1 MVWYTCSKL
10 KWCMWFLK
18 ATMDQWTIAF
28 KSFVNSSPRQ
38 PGFSW
43 QSNKY
48 DKLLPQIVTKVLFR
62 ACARALAGNQ
72 LRHYCW
78 KSSRRSR
85 RSSSST
91 GKWYSQLIVVK
102 LNKKNRRIIFYIM
115 SSLLIYSF
123 LLIRFFI
130 YPDQRVKFRISQ
142 SDWDRLID

>member
-85 RSSSST
+85 SSSST